1 MPEPIVL
8 SWSGGKDC
16 ALALSALRRDER
28 FEVVALASGFCR
40 ETDRIAI
47 HEVRRELIRE
57 QAAALDI
64 QLDEIDLPAK
74 ASNVEYE
81 AAWSGY
87 YSTFR
92 SRGIGHMAFGDLFL
106 ADIRA
111 YRERFVECLGLRCLF
126 PMWGRAT
133 DELARGLIRDGWQA
147 VVCSID
153 PSRLASRFVGLLY
166 DESFLADLPL
176 QVDPCGENGE
186 FHTFVF
192 DGPEFVR
199 PVRWW
204 RGEVSRTSAI
214 EFVELLPFEM
224 GATASPY
231 HDTNATRRTHG
242 RVEDSVTVAPECLV
256 LVEGTPR

>member
-16 ALALSALRRDER
+16 ALALSALRHDER

-40 ETDRIAI
+40 ETDRLAI

-64 QLDEIDLPAK
+64 QLDEIDLPTS

-87 YSTFR
+87 YSTCQ
-92 SRGIGHMAFGDLFL
+92 SRGIGHVAFGDLFL
-106 ADIRA
+106 ADIRT
-111 YRERFVECLGLRCLF
+111 YRERFVESLGLRCVF
-126 PMWGRAT
+126 PIWGRAT
-133 DELARGLIRDGWQA
+133 DELACGMIRDGWQA
-147 VVCSID
+147 VVCSVD
-153 PSRLASRFVGLLY
+153 PSRLPSRFVGRLF
-166 DESFLADLPL
+166 DESFLADLPR

-199 PVRWW
+199 PVDWH
-204 RGEVSRTSAI
+204 RGEVTRTAAVESI
-214 EFVELLPFEM
+214 ELLPLKT
-224 GATASPY
+224 G
-231 HDTNATRRTHG
+231 D
-242 RVEDSVTVAPECLV
+242 RVPECPT
-256 LVEGTPR
+256 LVEGGTR

>member
-57 QAAALDI
+57 QAAALGVP
-64 QLDEIDLPAK
+64 LDEIDLPTR
-74 ASNVEYE
+74 ASNAEYE

-87 YSTFR
+87 YSTCQ
-92 SRGIGHMAFGDLFL
+92 SLGIGHVAFGDLFL

-111 YRERFVECLGLRCLF
+111 YRERFVESVGVHCVF
-126 PMWGRAT
+126 PLWKCAT
-133 DELARGLIRDGWQA
+133 DELARGMIRDGWQA
-147 VVCSID
+147 VVCSVD
-153 PSRLASRFVGLLY
+153 PSRLVTRFAGRLY
-166 DESFLADLPL
+166 DESFLADLPP

-192 DGPEFVR
+192 DGPEFTR
-199 PVRWW
+199 PVKWQ
-204 RGEVSRTSAI
+204 RGVVTRTTAV
-214 EFVELLPFEM
+214 EFVELLLFE
-224 GATASPY
+224 T
-231 HDTNATRRTHG
+231 D
-242 RVEDSVTVAPECLV
+242 ECLV
-256 LVEGTPR
+256 SVEGTSR

>member
-16 ALALSALRRDER
+16 ALALSALRRNEQ

-57 QAAALDI
+57 QAAVLDVH
-64 QLDEIDLPAK
+64 LDEIDLPAK

-87 YSTFR
+87 YSACQ
-92 SRGIGHMAFGDLFL
+92 SRRIGHVAFGDLFL

-111 YRERFVECLGLRCLF
+111 YRERFVQSLGLRCVF
-126 PMWGRAT
+126 PIWGRAT
-133 DELARGLIRDGWQA
+133 DELAREMIRDGWQA
-147 VVCSID
+147 VVCSVD
-153 PSRLASRFVGLLY
+153 PSRLPVRFAGRLY
-166 DESFLADLPL
+166 DESFLADLPS

-192 DGPEFVR
+192 DGPELAR
-199 PVRWW
+199 PVKW
-204 RGEVSRTSAI
+204 RRGVVTRTAAV
-214 EFVELLPFEM
+214 EFVELLLFE
-224 GATASPY
+224 T
-231 HDTNATRRTHG
+231 D
-242 RVEDSVTVAPECLV
+242 ECSVSVG
-256 LVEGTPR
+256 GTSR